1 MNREKFDGWC
11 ERGIIALVLAILVF
25 GPLATGA
32 VRTLEFLIIQGLTVA
47 AMVLWV
53 IRLWL
58 QPRPK
63 FLMPP
68 FGWAVLAFT
77 AYAIA
82 RYFMAD
88 IEIVAR
94 LELIRVLVYTAL
106 FFVIVNNLHRQE
118 TVNLIGY
125 TMLFVA
131 MGIALYG
138 GYQFFTGDNRVW
150 NFQNTYTHRATGTYI
165 NPNHFAGFLEM
176 LLPLGIAYTIIG
188 RMKPTLRIL
197 LGYASVMLA
206 LGIGLS
212 LSRGG
217 WIATALALILFF
229 LILLFHRGF
238 RLPAALAL
246 LVIVLGVGYFVPRS
260 SVVQERAESAMK
272 EAGSSDYTRYKLW
285 LPAIELWRENLWLG
299 LGPGHFDYRFRSVR
313 PQEIQLQ
320 PDRAHN
326 DFLNTLVD
334 WGIVGFVLVM
344 GALTVIT
351 YGVAKAWRNVGGVAA
366 DLGNRRSN
374 RFAFV
379 IGASFGLVALFFHSA
394 IDFNM
399 HIPANAILAV
409 TLLALLASHQR
420 FATERW
426 WNGAGRPLVAIV
438 TLALLVGITFLTG
451 AGIRRAN
458 AYVWTERAAKLPGFS
473 PAQAAALERAF
484 AAEPKDFEIAYK
496 VGECHR
502 VRSWDGGDNFAELA
516 QQAMTWFAR
525 AEQLNRFDGYSI
537 LSHGMCLDWVGRH
550 EEAWKYFDRAEELD
564 PNGFYTTAYVGWH
577 FVQTGD
583 YAAARP
589 WFERSLKLQWKNNP
603 IAENYL
609 TICNRRLFEAAN
621 DDSPTRFLHLPNN
634 P

>member
-1 MNREKFDGWC
+1 MDREKLYGWC

-47 AMVLWV
+47 AMILWMV
-53 IRLWL
+53 RLWL
-58 QPRPK
+58 KPRPQ

-68 FGWAVLAFT
+68 FGWAVLAFV
-77 AYAIA
+77 AYAVA

-88 IEIVAR
+88 IEYVAR
-94 LELIRVLVYTAL
+94 LELIRVVVYAAI
-106 FFVIVNNLHRQE
+106 FFVVVNNLHRQE
-118 TVNLIGY
+118 TVNLVGF
-125 TMLFVA
+125 TMLFLA
-131 MGIALYG
+131 MGIAIYG

-150 NFQNTYTHRATGTYI
+150 HFQNTYANRATGTYI

-176 LLPLGIAYTIIG
+176 LLPLGIAYTVVG

-197 LGYASVMLA
+197 LGYASLMIA
-206 LGIGLS
+206 AGIAIS

-217 WIATALALILFF
+217 WIATSLALILFF
-229 LILLFHRGF
+229 LVLLFHRGF

-246 LVIVLGVGYFVPRS
+246 VVMLLGIGYCAPRS
-260 SVVQERAESAMK
+260 SLIQQRAETVVK
-272 EAGSSDYTRYKLW
+272 EAGSTEYTRYRLW
-285 LPAIELWRENLWLG
+285 LPAIELWRATPWLG

-344 GALTVIT
+344 GALAVIT
-351 YGVAKAWRNVGGVAA
+351 FGVAKAWRNVGGVAA

-379 IGASFGLVALFFHSA
+379 LGASFGLVALFFHSA
-394 IDFNM
+394 FDFNM

-420 FATERW
+420 FTTERW
-426 WNGAGRPLVAIV
+426 WTNAGRPVVVLATLVL
-438 TLALLVGITFLTG
+438 LAGITFLTG
-451 AGIRRAN
+451 AGIRRAS
-458 AYVWTERAAKLPGFS
+458 AYVGIERAAKQPNFS

-484 AAEPKDFEIAYK
+484 AAEPEDFETAGRI
-496 VGECHR
+496 GECYR
-502 VRSWDGGDNFAELA
+502 MQSWAGGDNYAELA
-516 QQAMTWFAR
+516 QQAMTWFGR
-525 AEQLNRFDGYSI
+525 AEQLNRFDDFSF
-537 LSHGMCLDWVGRH
+537 LRQGMCLDWLGRH
-550 EEAWKYFDRAEELD
+550 DEAWKYFDRAEELD
-564 PNGFYTTAYVGWH
+564 PNGYFTVAHVGWH

-589 WFERSLKLQWKNNP
+589 WFERSLKLEWKNNP

-609 TICNRRLFEAAN
+609 ALCNRRLLEAAN
-621 DDSPTRFLHLPNN
+621 DDSPARFLRQAK
-634 P
+634 